1 MKMHSRNTKPS
12 PLMLSEIVRKARRE
26 FYELTRQSLP
36 GIEEARA
43 FGSKISSIIGSF
55 FSPMEDG
62 RWAVIGVGGLG
73 RGELSFLSD
82 IDVLFLYRGRL
93 TEKFEKLI
101 QKFIY
106 SLWDVGVDIGHN
118 VLSLSGAMN
127 LSKQNFSV
135 LTSHITSRLIA
146 GDSALYNEWRRRLRK
161 FLMGATGRMFFLEEL
176 KKYIRSRFDRYG
188 DSSYLLEPHIKEG
201 IGGLRDVHIV
211 RWICWVMTGS
221 TDYESL
227 PDDILS
233 RDEKLWLVE
242 AENFLWQVRLQ
253 LHAMS
258 GRRQDQ
264 IYFADLEKLVSS
276 ALGEFIG
283 AYSSLEHRRQ
293 FQHAKE
299 AAHRDVSKYVET
311 FMRNYYQHT
320 SRIRRTATFFF
331 ERFKIMV
338 IEKPSQRRKLPLY
351 TAKGEPICDGLFL
364 LEGNHICFAD
374 PSRIVANPVIVM
386 KLFHEAALRSCHFHH
401 RTGQIIRSHL
411 SLINDELR
419 SSPEM
424 GKLFFEILLNA
435 KNAFNVLKMMM
446 ETGFLQTFIPEFQ
459 NVRYRV
465 QYDVYHL
472 YTVDEHLLRSV
483 RELHLIETDPDP
495 SVERMGA
502 PDILNR
508 FSDSQKKCLFLAA
521 LIHDIGKGY
530 GKNHAERGAQLSE
543 EISHRLGLSKS
554 EADLTS
560 FLIRHHLILAET
572 ALKRDLSDEKPIV
585 RCAAI
590 VETVDRLDML
600 YLLTIADSKA
610 TGPSAWNTWRTSLLR
625 ELYGKVRRVLT
636 GRDWQTD
643 VGERIKNIQSRVVE
657 LFRSRVGNG
666 AAEDRLLR
674 WFETL
679 SHRYLLTQTPEN
691 ILSHY
696 FMEQELSKEHPL
708 VVKTCQEERD
718 IWQVTIATYDRPG
731 LFALITGVL
740 WCCGVN
746 ILSADIFTRS
756 SGVALDVIRVN
767 EIPDPLDPDKLWR
780 RFEEDMRKALDDREY
795 LEELIKKRQ
804 GAYSIRK
811 SIPPVRPD
819 RVVIDEESSD
829 FYTIIEVYTWDR
841 PGILYAIA
849 DELFRFGLSIQLAKI
864 TTPGAQVA
872 DVFYVNTT
880 DGFKVM
886 NFEKHE
892 EVRRRILER
901 LETVQ

>member
-1 MKMHSRNTKPS
+1 
-12 PLMLSEIVRKARRE
+12 MLSELIREARRE

-36 GIEEARA
+36 GIEEARTFSA
-43 FGSKISSIIGSF
+43 RISSIIGDF
-55 FSPMEDG
+55 FSPMDSDVP
-62 RWAVIGVGGLG
+62 WAVIGVGGLG

-82 IDVLFLYRGRL
+82 IDVLFLYRRRL
-93 TEKFEKLI
+93 TDKFEKFI
-101 QKFIY
+101 QRFIY

-118 VLSLSGAMN
+118 VLSLSGVMN
-127 LSKQNFSV
+127 LATQNFSV

-146 GDSALYNEWRRRLRK
+146 GDPELYNEWRKRLRK
-161 FLMGATGRMFFLEEL
+161 FLRGTRGRMFFLEEL

-211 RWICWVMTGS
+211 RWICWVMTGT
-221 TDYESL
+221 TDYEIL
-227 PDDILS
+227 PDNILS

-253 LHAMS
+253 LHAIA

-264 IYFADLEKLVSS
+264 IYFADLERLVSS

-293 FQHAKE
+293 FHREDAQ
-299 AAHRDVSKYVET
+299 RDVRESVET

-320 SRIRRTATFFF
+320 SRIRRTATFLF
-331 ERFKIMV
+331 ERFKLMV
-338 IEKPSQRRKLPLY
+338 TEKSLSSLKDHSYKP
-351 TAKGEPICDGLFL
+351 KGEPIDEGHFL
-364 LEGNHICFAD
+364 LEGHHIRFAD
-374 PSRIVANPVIVM
+374 PSLIPVNPVIIM
-386 KLFHEAALRSCHFHH
+386 KLFHEASLRGCHFHH
-401 RTGQIIRSHL
+401 RTGQIIRNHL
-411 SLINDELR
+411 PLIDDNLR
-419 SSPEM
+419 RSPEM
-424 GKLFFEILLNA
+424 ARLFFDILLNE

-446 ETGFLQTFIPEFQ
+446 ETGFLQTYIPEFK

-472 YTVDEHLLRSV
+472 YTVDEHLLRTV
-483 RELHLIETDPDP
+483 RELHLIETDPDI

-502 PDILNR
+502 LDILR
-508 FSDSQKKCLFLAA
+508 SLSSSQRRCLFLAA

-530 GKNHAERGAQLSE
+530 GKNHAEKGAQLAE
-543 EISHRLGLSKS
+543 QICRRLGLSDT
-554 EADLTS
+554 ETDLTT
-560 FLIRHHLILAET
+560 FLIRHHLLLAET

-585 RCAAI
+585 RCAA
-590 VETVDRLDML
+590 VAESVDKLDML
-600 YLLTIADSKA
+600 YLITIADSKA
-610 TGPSAWNTWRTSLLR
+610 TGPAAWNTWRTSLLR

-643 VGERIKNIQSRVVE
+643 VGERIKNLQSRVLE
-657 LFRSRVGNG
+657 LFRAKTVDE
-666 AAEDRLLR
+666 AAEKKLLK

-679 SHRYLLTQTPEN
+679 SHRYILTQTPEN
-691 ILSHY
+691 VLSHY
-696 FMEQELSKEHPL
+696 FMEKELTSERPL
-708 VVKTCQEERD
+708 VIKSHQEEKD
-718 IWQVTIATYDRPG
+718 IWQVTVATYDRPG

-756 SGVALDVIRVN
+756 SGIALDVLRVN
-767 EIPDPLDPDKLWR
+767 EIPDPLNPDKLWQ
-780 RFEEDMRKALDDREY
+780 RFEEDMKKALEDRRY
-795 LEELIKKRQ
+795 LEELIQKRTE
-804 GAYSIRK
+804 AYSIRK
-811 SIPPVRPD
+811 TIPPVRPD

-849 DELFRFGLSIQLAKI
+849 DELFHSGLSIQLAKI

-872 DVFYVNTT
+872 DIFYVTTTEGSKIMNTY
-880 DGFKVM
+880 
-886 NFEKHE
+886 KHE
-892 EVRRRILER
+892 EIRRNILQR
-901 LETVQ
+901 LEKVQ